1 MIVLLQIRLS
11 KMRLLVDIQL
21 AGCVCVSSNGPTC
34 NKTPK
39 DQLGL
44 SKCRALLE
52 AFTKYLILVEA
63 YLRIQRVITYPYI
76 LR

>member
-1 MIVLLQIRLS
+1 MIVLLLVLLS
-11 KMRLLVDIQL
+11 NISLLVDSKL
-21 AGCVCVSSNGPTC
+21 AACVFLSSNGPTC

-44 SKCRALLE
+44 SKCRALLG
-52 AFTKYLILVEA
+52 AFTKYFILVET
-63 YLRIQRVITYPYI
+63 YLGIERVATYPCI

>member
-1 MIVLLQIRLS
+1 MIVLLPILLS
-11 KMRLLVDIQL
+11 NVRLLVDCQL
-21 AGCVCVSSNGPTC
+21 AGCVFLFSNGPTC

-44 SKCRALLE
+44 PKCRGLLG

-63 YLRIQRVITYPYI
+63 YLGIERVITYP
-76 LR
+76 

>member
-1 MIVLLQIRLS
+1 MIVLLPVLLPNIRLLGDS
-11 KMRLLVDIQL
+11 QL
-21 AGCVCVSSNGPTC
+21 GGCVFLFSNVPTC

-44 SKCRALLE
+44 SKCRALFG

-63 YLRIQRVITYPYI
+63 YPIYSKIKP
-76 LR
+76 